1 MPGIT
6 GCGNTGVVRI
16 TTKGQVTIPQ
26 EIRDELGLLPNT
38 EVTFDIVDGEARLR
52 KAQGSGKLSRGDGVM
67 QRLRSVRPSN
77 KLSTDEIMPL
87 MRGKR

>member
-1 MPGIT
+1 
-6 GCGNTGVVRI
+6 VRI

-52 KAQGSGKLSRGDGVM
+52 KARRGGKRLSRGDGVVA
-67 QRLRSVRPSN
+67 RLRSVTPSN
-77 KLSTDEIMPL
+77 KLTTDEIMAL
-87 MRGKR
+87 MRGKA

>member
-1 MPGIT
+1 M
-6 GCGNTGVVRI
+6 RI

-52 KAQGSGKLSRGDGVM
+52 KARLSGKLSRGDGVIKH
-67 QRLRSVRPSN
+67 LRSVRPSN
-77 KLSTDEIMPL
+77 KLTTDEIIAL